1 MIHFPN
7 ISVLLSHEA
16 NVNAEDYRGYTP
28 LFYAADNHCFGN
40 LIELLDTGRV
50 EVNHEAKNANT
61 ALSKARSYETLMI
74 LRKHGAKI
82 TRNQLDSLIKCHNTS
97 SPGAILNQSISEIN
111 DELLILDFE
120 NFSTA
125 EENEMNLHL
134 MVQEHDKSELLL
146 HPILQVCLFFL
157 LTDVTVLS
165 RRALRGSQYAITRD
179 LVVIGD
185 I

>member
-1 MIHFPN
+1 MKQMSMQK
-7 ISVLLSHEA
+7 IS
-16 NVNAEDYRGYTP
+16 

>member
-1 MIHFPN
+1 MIPFPN

-28 LFYAADNHCFGN
+28 LFYAADNLCFGN

-50 EVNHEAKNANT
+50 EVNHEAKNVNT

-82 TRNQLDSLIKCHNTS
+82 TRNQSDTLMKYHNTS
-97 SPGAILNQSISEIN
+97 SPEAILTQSISEIN

-134 MVQEHDKSELLL
+134 MVQEYDKSELLL
-146 HPILQVCLFFL
+146 HPILQVCLFLF
-157 LTDVTVLS
+157 LTDVSVLS
-165 RRALRGSQYAITRD
+165 RRALQVS
-179 LVVIGD
+179 
-185 I
+185 